1 MHTNL
6 KNTLQMNDLTTQ
18 YDDAAKKLLAQK
30 IILAHILK
38 RILED
43 FKEMDPKEIVP
54 YIEGGANDW
63 CRSGG
68 SRIDQYQTIR

>member
-30 IILAHILK
+30 IILAHIFK
-38 RILED
+38 RILDD
-43 FKEMDPKEIVP
+43 FK
-54 YIEGGANDW
+54 
-63 CRSGG
+63 
-68 SRIDQYQTIR
+68 